1 MKNIEDLENQI
12 SDISFDTGDFLSDS
26 EEFRINLLFELKK
39 FKEFNENLINV
50 SSDEVTQNAEQN
62 LFLIGNI
69 LTLIDEQK
77 IKEEESPL
85 NKLVQ
90 EFEKQQIQKNEES
103 NKTISIEDLI
113 NNNIVL
119 KRSRRLETLRKYNFH
134 LVQTNKI
141 SFEKYKKGVDSLKI
155 QVEKNW
161 DKFIPIKKEEE
172 VNLHSK
178 NRNKN
183 R

>member
-12 SDISFDTGDFLSDS
+12 SDISFDTGDFLSDF
-26 EEFRINLLFELKK
+26 EEFRINLLFEIKK

-90 EFEKQQIQKNEES
+90 EFEKEQ
-103 NKTISIEDLI
+103 TLI
-113 NNNIVL
+113 N
-119 KRSRRLETLRKYNFH
+119 
-134 LVQTNKI
+134 
-141 SFEKYKKGVDSLKI
+141 
-155 QVEKNW
+155 EKNR
-161 DKFIPIKKEEE
+161 K
-172 VNLHSK
+172 LQR
-178 NRNKN
+178 RN
-183 R
+183 

>member
-50 SSDEVTQNAEQN
+50 SSDEVRQNAEQN

-90 EFEKQQIQKNEES
+90 EFEKEQ
-103 NKTISIEDLI
+103 TLI
-113 NNNIVL
+113 N
-119 KRSRRLETLRKYNFH
+119 
-134 LVQTNKI
+134 
-141 SFEKYKKGVDSLKI
+141 
-155 QVEKNW
+155 EKNR
-161 DKFIPIKKEEE
+161 K
-172 VNLHSK
+172 LQR
-178 NRNKN
+178 RN
-183 R
+183 

>member
-26 EEFRINLLFELKK
+26 EEFRINLLFEIKK

-90 EFEKQQIQKNEES
+90 EFEKQQIQKNEE
-103 NKTISIEDLI
+103 
-113 NNNIVL
+113 
-119 KRSRRLETLRKYNFH
+119 
-134 LVQTNKI
+134 
-141 SFEKYKKGVDSLKI
+141 
-155 QVEKNW
+155 
-161 DKFIPIKKEEE
+161 E
-172 VNLHSK
+172 VNHHSK
-178 NRNKN
+178 NRNKK

>member
-39 FKEFNENLINV
+39 FKEFNENLIDV
-50 SSDEVTQNAEQN
+50 SSDEITQNAEQN
-62 LFLIGNI
+62 LFFIGNI

-90 EFEKQQIQKNEES
+90 EFEKEQ
-103 NKTISIEDLI
+103 TLI
-113 NNNIVL
+113 N
-119 KRSRRLETLRKYNFH
+119 
-134 LVQTNKI
+134 
-141 SFEKYKKGVDSLKI
+141 
-155 QVEKNW
+155 EKNR
-161 DKFIPIKKEEE
+161 K
-172 VNLHSK
+172 LQR
-178 NRNKN
+178 RN
-183 R
+183 